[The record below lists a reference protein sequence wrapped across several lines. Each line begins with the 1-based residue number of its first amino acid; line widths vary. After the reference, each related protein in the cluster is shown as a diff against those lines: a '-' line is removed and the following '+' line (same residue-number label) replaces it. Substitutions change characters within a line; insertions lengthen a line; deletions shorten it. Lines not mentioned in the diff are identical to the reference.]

1 MTEAPAKPVARILVV
16 DDIEANLRAMR
27 SVLRKVDAEIVEARN
42 GNDALRQTL
51 DHEFAVI
58 LLDVQM
64 PEMDGYE
71 VADILRGAERTENT
85 PIIFVTATH
94 DDLLERLKGY
104 NVGAVDFITK
114 PLDSEVLRSKVA
126 FFVEYHRSRQALVE
140 KVAEAQRLNE
150 RLLAEVHARLDA
162 EENLQRTIA
171 ELERARSVLAADV
184 LEPLNALRKVAESAR
199 LEEVTADD
207 AGLRERISG
216 VVERGDRAIAAL
228 ESVLPP
234 AGDAS

>member
-1 MTEAPAKPVARILVV
+1 MEPPAEPAAKILIV
-16 DDIEANLRAMR
+16 DDIEANLLAMR

-51 DHEFAVI
+51 DHDFAVI

-71 VADILRGAERTENT
+71 VADILRGSERTENT

-94 DDLLERLKGY
+94 SDLLERLKGY

-114 PLDSEVLRSKVA
+114 PLDSEILRSKVS

-162 EENLQRTIA
+162 EEHLQRSIA
-171 ELERARSVLAADV
+171 ELERAHSVLAEEV
-184 LEPLNALRKVAESAR
+184 LDPLNALRRVAESAR
-199 LEEVTADD
+199 LEEITADD
-207 AGLRERISG
+207 AELRERIRR
-216 VVERGDRAIAAL
+216 VVERGDRALAAL

-234 AGDAS
+234 AENGS